1 MEGGNVWAKAGQPL
15 VCDVNSLPHH
25 DTQCVFS
32 VITYWICFG
41 DTVMCQVL
49 LGRGAEAKN
58 GGCPASCLHP
68 HQLIQLNSNITEAA
82 NFATQSC
89 SPLRSVPHESLMA
102 FTQSVWSFYLLSR
115 CFPGRES
122 GIRLT
127 FCPQQLLIY
136 HRIC

>member
-1 MEGGNVWAKAGQPL
+1 MEGGDVWEKAGQPL

-25 DTQCVFS
+25 DPQCVFI
-32 VITYWICFG
+32 VITYWICLEN
-41 DTVMCQVL
+41 TVKCQVL
-49 LGRGAEAKN
+49 LGKGAQAKKR
-58 GGCPASCLHP
+58 GCPASCLHP
-68 HQLIQLNSNITEAA
+68 RQFIQVNSNLTEVA

-89 SPLRSVPHESLMA
+89 SLLRSVPHESLVA
-102 FTQSVWSFYLLSR
+102 FTRSVWSFYLLSW

-122 GIRLT
+122 GMRVT